1 MHKLLRHMKFER
13 TDGLLG
19 KNFPCDCTRM
29 LLCGLKSN
37 VFELGVLSELD
48 NVLTFDISLQLSS
61 EVAARRLILAD
72 P

>member
-19 KNFPCDCTRM
+19 KDFPSDRARM

-37 VFELGVLSELD
+37 VFELRVLSELD

-61 EVAARRLILAD
+61 EVTARRLILAD
-72 P
+72 S